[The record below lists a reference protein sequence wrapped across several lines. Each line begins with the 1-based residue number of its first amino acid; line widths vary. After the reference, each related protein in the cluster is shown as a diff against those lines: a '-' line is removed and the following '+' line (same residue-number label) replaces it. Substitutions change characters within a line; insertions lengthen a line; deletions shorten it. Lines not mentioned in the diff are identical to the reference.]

1 MEIHAPLAAEIP
13 LFDGRSEPEGEL
25 KLLHR
30 ILLGTISGTVA
41 TAPMSVAMI
50 FLHRRLPLHE
60 RYPLPPRRIT
70 ARLAEKTG
78 LGKYLDSDD
87 RDTVTLISHFA
98 YRGLAG
104 ALYCVASDLQRQGP
118 VKGALFGLVVW
129 AVCYLAWLTAA
140 GILSPATEHSER
152 RNPLMIVAHLIW
164 GAVLGS
170 LMRLLA
176 GKQRGE

>member
-1 MEIHAPLAAEIP
+1 MP
-13 LFDGRSEPEGEL
+13 RSRPRFLWSTGDPSRRGEM

-41 TAPMSVAMI
+41 TGPMSVAMI
-50 FLHRRLPLHE
+50 LLHRRLPLHE

-98 YRGLAG
+98 YGGLAG
-104 ALYCVASDLQRQGP
+104 ALYSVASDRQRQGP

-129 AVCYLAWLTAA
+129 AVSYHGWLPAA
-140 GILSPATEHSER
+140 RILSPATEHPER
-152 RNPLMIVAHLIW
+152 RNLLMIVAHLIW

-170 LMRLLA
+170 LLRLLA
-176 GKQRGE
+176 GKQREE